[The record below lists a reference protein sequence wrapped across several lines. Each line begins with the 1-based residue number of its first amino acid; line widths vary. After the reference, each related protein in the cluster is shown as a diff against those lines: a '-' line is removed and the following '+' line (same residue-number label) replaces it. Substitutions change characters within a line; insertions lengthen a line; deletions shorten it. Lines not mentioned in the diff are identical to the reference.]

1 MSEQSKSSTPPPS
14 PASSF
19 EPSAADPGAGP
30 TQEERNWAL
39 GAHLSGLLGYVLV
52 VGSVIGPLVIWL
64 VKKEE
69 SDYIAEQALEA
80 LNFQITILILSLI
93 CAVLTLCVVG
103 VFLLIPLVVAG
114 LVLTIM
120 AAVAA
125 SRGEPYR
132 YPFSLRLV
140 R

>member
-1 MSEQSKSSTPPPS
+1 MSEQSPPPA
-14 PASSF
+14 PDSSF
-19 EPSAADPGAGP
+19 EPSDAGAGP

-39 GAHLSGLLGYVLV
+39 GAHLSGLLGKAVV

-69 SDYIAEQALEA
+69 SEYIAEQALEA
-80 LNFQITILILSLI
+80 LNFQITIAILSLI

-103 VFLLIPLVVAG
+103 VFLFFPILVAD

-132 YPFSLRLV
+132 YPFSLRLI

>member
-1 MSEQSKSSTPPPS
+1 MSEQSPPPA
-14 PASSF
+14 PDSSF
-19 EPSAADPGAGP
+19 EPSAGGAGP

-39 GAHLSGLLGYVLV
+39 GAHLSGLLGYVVV

-69 SDYIAEQALEA
+69 SEYIAEQALEA
-80 LNFQITILILSLI
+80 LNFQITIFILSLI
-93 CAVLTLCVVG
+93 CAVLALCVVG
-103 VFLLIPLVVAG
+103 LLLLFPILVAD

-132 YPFSLRLV
+132 YPFSLRLI